1 MNKSK
6 ELRISLAA
14 ARVNANMTQDEARKA
29 IGVTKQTLCNW
40 ERGITHP
47 SIEKAEL
54 ISQVYGIPYQNIIF
68 LPNKTNNI
76 CST

>member
-1 MNKSK
+1 MKTN

-14 ARVNANMTQDEARKA
+14 ARVNANMNQEQACKA

-40 ERGITHP
+40 ENGKTHP
-47 SIEKAEL
+47 SIEKAER

-68 LPNKTNNI
+68 LPQTTKNI

>member
-1 MNKSK
+1 VFRKGEEAMNR

-14 ARVNANMTQDEARKA
+14 ARVNANLTQEEARKK

-54 ISQVYGIPYQNIIF
+54 ISKIYGIPYQNIIF
-68 LPNKTNNI
+68 LP
-76 CST
+76 